1 MTWTKSGNFPHSVL
15 FIAAQA
21 ELAWHKFAS
30 GKTVPDLDRVV
41 SRKVRNMEPKECF
54 CRNRFGYCWLEGD
67 QWWFQA
73 VDAQGATLDEP
84 CRVELDELVFH
95 HDRDEELH

>member
-1 MTWTKSGNFPHSVL
+1 
-15 FIAAQA
+15 
-21 ELAWHKFAS
+21 
-30 GKTVPDLDRVV
+30 
-41 SRKVRNMEPKECF
+41 MEQKECF

-73 VDAQGATLDEP
+73 VDEQGAALDEP
-84 CRVELDELVFH
+84 CRVELVELVFH